1 MKIYLAG
8 PIKKHRQT
16 IEEMAKIMREANHE
30 VYLPSENKIDNAW
43 DLPNDIWGKKVFD
56 NDVEAINNCDMVVV
70 ASYDNSEHHGG
81 TRWES
86 GYAYGIG
93 KRVVVVHFEQEE
105 VSLMIANG
113 CFSNLNGLEEF
124 RKTDLNTIEEKKCD
138 LPQT

>member
-8 PIKKHRQT
+8 PIKKHRKVL
-16 IEEMAKIMREANHE
+16 EEMAMIMREDNHE
-30 VYLPSENKIDNAW
+30 VYLPSEHKIANAW
-43 DLPNDIWGKKVFD
+43 DLPNEVWGKKVFD
-56 NDVEAINNCDMVVV
+56 EDIEAINNCDMVVV

-93 KRVVVVHFEQEE
+93 KKVVVVHFEQED

-113 CFSNLNGLEEF
+113 CFSNINGLEEF
-124 RKTDLNTIEEKKCD
+124 RETDLNTIEAKVCS

>member
-8 PIKKHRQT
+8 PIKKHREI
-16 IEEMAKIMREANHE
+16 IEELAKIMRDDNHQ
-30 VYLPSENKIDNAW
+30 VYVPSEHKIDNAW
-43 DLPNDIWGKKVFD
+43 NLPNDIWAKKVFD
-56 NDVEAINNCDMVVV
+56 NDVKAINDCDMVVV

-81 TRWES
+81 TKWES

-93 KRVVVVHFEQEE
+93 KKVVLVHFEKEE

-113 CFSNLNGLEEF
+113 CYSNINGLEEF
-124 RKTDLNTIEEKKCD
+124 KNIDLNTLKPKKCN

>member
-8 PIKKHRQT
+8 PIKKHRPV
-16 IEEMAKIMREANHE
+16 IEEMAKIMRDANHQ
-30 VYLPSENKIDNAW
+30 VYLPSEHRIENAW
-43 DLPNDIWGKKVFD
+43 DLPNDVWGKKVFD
-56 NDVEAINNCDMVVV
+56 EDIKAIQNCDMVVV

-81 TRWES
+81 TRWEC

-93 KRVVVVHFEQEE
+93 KKVVLVHFEKED

-113 CFSNLNGLEEF
+113 CFSNISSFEEF
-124 RKTDLNTIEEKKCD
+124 KKTDLNTIQAKKCD

>member
-8 PIKKHRQT
+8 PIKKHRK
-16 IEEMAKIMREANHE
+16 ILEEMATIMREDNHE
-30 VYLPSENKIDNAW
+30 VYLPSEHKIENAW
-43 DLPNDIWGKKVFD
+43 DLPNDVWGKKVFD
-56 NDVEAINNCDMVVV
+56 NDIEAINNCDMVIV

-93 KRVVVVHFEQEE
+93 KKVVVVHFEQEDI
-105 VSLMIANG
+105 SLMIANG
-113 CFSNLNGLEEF
+113 CFSNINVLEEF
-124 RKTDLNTIEEKKCD
+124 RKTNLNTIEARKCS

>member
-8 PIKKHRQT
+8 PIKKHRKT
-16 IEEMAKIMREANHE
+16 VEEMAKIMRESNHE
-30 VYLPSENKIDNAW
+30 VYLPSEHKIDNAW
-43 DLPNDIWGKKVFD
+43 DLANDIWGKKVFD
-56 NDVEAINNCDMVVV
+56 NDIEAINNCDMVVV

-93 KRVVVVHFEQEE
+93 KKVVVVHFEKEE
-105 VSLMIANG
+105 VSVMIANG
-113 CFSNLNGLEEF
+113 CFSNLNGMEEF
-124 RKTDLNTIEEKKCD
+124 RRIDLNTIKAKKCD